1 MHDTAIHS
9 NLDSLLVAIPFL
21 VILLIGYFRLDE
33 LFASPKYRAGR
44 GGRRTASTKTGCR
57 FFAIRTASGGPLLG
71 LFVSNREDSSWRVPS
86 RAGAYEFPEGYG
98 LERFQD
104 SNTHGSAEPIG

>member
-1 MHDTAIHS
+1 MHDTTIHS

-21 VILLIGYFRLDE
+21 VILLIGYFR
-33 LFASPKYRAGR
+33 GR

-57 FFAIRTASGGPLLG
+57 FFAIRTANGGPLLG
-71 LFVSNREDSSWRVPS
+71 LFVSNREDSPWRVPS

-98 LERFQD
+98 LEQFQD